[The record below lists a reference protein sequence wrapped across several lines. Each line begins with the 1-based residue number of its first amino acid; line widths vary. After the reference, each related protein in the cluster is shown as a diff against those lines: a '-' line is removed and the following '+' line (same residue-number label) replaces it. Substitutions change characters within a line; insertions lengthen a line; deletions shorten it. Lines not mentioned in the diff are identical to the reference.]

1 MIASGPG
8 KSPTYIYIA
17 CPWTPVGGGMFKVAD
32 YLVQTQSSSIDE
44 GFAQLRPL
52 DTRGGGRAIF
62 SIWVLTTALAKLVGG
77 RLNGRLVGV
86 HVNMAERLSLFRK
99 GVVIV
104 VASALGLPVILHLHA
119 AQLHHFY
126 RALPRPLQWLT
137 RWVFSLPRAC
147 IVLGTA
153 ARQFVVEELGVPPE
167 RVEIVLNG
175 VPEPTVPRCRGG
187 AAGKPRVLFLGNLS
201 ERKGVSDLL
210 RALAQGDFGAQ
221 AVLVSIA
228 GGGDI
233 AGYQKLAGQLK
244 VDRLVRFEG
253 WVDQQQVAQLMAAAD
268 LLVLPSYDE
277 GLPLVILEAMANGV
291 AVVCTPVGEIPSVF
305 TDGREVKFVT
315 AGDAQSIAAGLKD
328 VLDNQGLR
336 ETLEANGRA
345 RYQQQFSLRSFFA
358 SVAAVH
364 KKYFGHSGQLGSP
377 SADNARAQ
385 Q

>member
-1 MIASGPG
+1 LIASGPG

-315 AGDAQSIAAGLKD
+315 AGDAPSIAAGLKD

-364 KKYFGHSGQLGSP
+364 KKYFGSSGQLGSP

>member
-345 RYQQQFSLRSFFA
+345 RYQQQSSLRSFFA

-364 KKYFGHSGQLGSP
+364 KKYFGSSGQLGSP

>member
-210 RALAQGDFGAQ
+210 RALAQGDFGTQ

-364 KKYFGHSGQLGSP
+364 KKYFGSSGQLGSA

>member
-1 MIASGPG
+1 LIASGPG

-364 KKYFGHSGQLGSP
+364 KKYFGSSGQLGSA

>member
-32 YLVQTQSSSIDE
+32 YLVQTQSSTIDE

-77 RLNGRLVGV
+77 RLNGRLAGV

-364 KKYFGHSGQLGSP
+364 KKYFGSSGQLGSA

>member
-364 KKYFGHSGQLGSP
+364 KKYFGSSGQLGSA

>member
-1 MIASGPG
+1 LIASGPG

-364 KKYFGHSGQLGSP
+364 KKYFGSSGQLGSP

>member
-345 RYQQQFSLRSFFA
+345 RYQQQFSLRSFFT

-364 KKYFGHSGQLGSP
+364 EKYFGSSGQLGSA

>member
-1 MIASGPG
+1 
-8 KSPTYIYIA
+8 
-17 CPWTPVGGGMFKVAD
+17 MFKVAD
-32 YLVQTQSSSIDE
+32 YLVQTQSSTIDE

-364 KKYFGHSGQLGSP
+364 KKYFGSSGQLGSP

>member
-364 KKYFGHSGQLGSP
+364 KKYFGSSGQLGSP

>member
-345 RYQQQFSLRSFFA
+345 RYQQQFSLRSFFG

-364 KKYFGHSGQLGSP
+364 KKYFGSSGQLGSP